1 MKRTITRNG
10 QSVDCY
16 GIWKWDSNA
25 VCVWETDEGGED
37 GYFVD
42 GAKTWEEPAGTLSY
56 DDARKHLNMYTT
68 TLHSINSGSRP
79 MDSTVQLGPHGLRM
93 DACDLPSPSVQSE
106 NRTSL
111 AAFGSS
117 FRC

>member
-16 GIWKWDSNA
+16 GIWEWDSNA

-42 GAKTWEEPAGTLSY
+42 GAKTWEEAVETMT
-56 DDARKHLNMYTT
+56 AYTKRIGVKLVEMT
-68 TLHSINSGSRP
+68 
-79 MDSTVQLGPHGLRM
+79 
-93 DACDLPSPSVQSE
+93 AC
-106 NRTSL
+106 
-111 AAFGSS
+111 
-117 FRC
+117 